1 MHIVSMT
8 KFIAGL
14 VFLAV
19 ALIVLVPAIRE
30 RGFGKYRQLTALGLA
45 AAGIF
50 IARGLGLVNF

>member
-8 KFIAGL
+8 KFVVGL
-14 VFLAV
+14 AFLGV

-30 RGFGKYRQLTALGLA
+30 RGFGKYRQLTALGLI

-50 IARGLGLVNF
+50 IARGLGLVDF